1 LRHASASLTIAGA
14 TDDDRLWAARLMA
27 TSEPWIRLRRGYEQC
42 LAVVQPQ
49 PDTEVFVAREG
60 AAPVGF
66 VVLRPRGVA
75 GSPYLASIAVDP
87 GARGRGVGSALLAF
101 VAQRFRPAHR
111 HLFLCVSSF
120 NEGARRLYERQ
131 GFRMVGELPDY
142 VVDGASEILMHKRL
156 DRP

>member
-1 LRHASASLTIAGA
+1 VKNRSAGLTIALA
-14 TDDDRLWAARLMA
+14 TGDDRPWAARLMA
-27 TSEPWIRLRRGYEQC
+27 TSEPWIRLGRGYEAC

-60 AAPVGF
+60 GAPVGF

-87 GARGRGVGSALLAF
+87 GARGKGVGSALLAF
-101 VAQRFRPAHR
+101 VEERFRPAYR

-120 NEGARRLYERQ
+120 NDGARRLYERE
-131 GFRMVGELPDY
+131 GFRKVGEFRDY
-142 VVDGASEILMHKRL
+142 VIDGASEILMHKRL

>member
-1 LRHASASLTIAGA
+1 MLTISQA
-14 TDDDRLWAARLMA
+14 TAADRPWAARLMA

-42 LAVVQPQ
+42 LAVVEPQ

-60 AAPVGF
+60 ETPVGF

-101 VAQRFRPAHR
+101 VEERFRPTYR

-120 NEGARRLYERQ
+120 NEGARRLYERE
-131 GFRMVGELPDY
+131 GFRPVGEFPDY
-142 VVDGASEILMHKRL
+142 VIDGASEILMHKRL

>member
-1 LRHASASLTIAGA
+1 
-14 TDDDRLWAARLMA
+14 MA
-27 TSEPWIRLRRGYEQC
+27 TSEPWIRLRRGYDEC
-42 LAVVQPQ
+42 LALVQPQ
-49 PDTEVFVAREG
+49 PDTEVFVVQEG
-60 AAPVGF
+60 GRPVGF

-101 VAQRFRPAHR
+101 VEQRFRPTYR

-120 NEGARRLYERQ
+120 NQRARRLYERQ
-131 GFRMVGELPDY
+131 GFRLVGEFPDY
-142 VVDGASEILMHKRL
+142 VIDGASEILMHKRL

>member
-1 LRHASASLTIAGA
+1 MLTISEA
-14 TDDDRLWAARLMA
+14 TADDRPWAARLMA
-27 TSEPWIRLRRGYEQC
+27 TSEPWIRLGRGYEQC

-87 GARGRGVGSALLAF
+87 GARSRGVGSALLAF
-101 VAQRFRPAHR
+101 VEQRFRPTYR

-120 NEGARRLYERQ
+120 NHRARQLYQRQ
-131 GFRMVGELPDY
+131 GFEQVGEFPDY
-142 VVDGASEILMHKRL
+142 VIEGASEILMHKRL